1 VREFSFLYLQIVST
15 FEEKG
20 SLIENQHHPSF
31 LERARRNVLS

>member
-1 VREFSFLYLQIVST
+1 MEFSFLYLQIVST

-20 SLIENQHHPSF
+20 FLIENQHHPSF